1 MSFWALLL
9 SIAFVMRSPSTLQ
22 GVDSR
27 VDERAVLEAAL
38 AEPDAEWL
46 AGAERLVV
54 APQTALDY
62 GHSWV
67 RPNADRSMRRRGTPA
82 GLVVPEALF
91 EAARAANRRALSL
104 SDVQLP
110 PGVTWRRG
118 RCDGAWVLTLS
129 RPGFSADGSQAIVG
143 VSLDEPVP
151 CDARGVVARGARGI
165 TYLLERDSDGRWHVV
180 GRGLQW
186 LT

>member
-9 SIAFVMRSPSTLQ
+9 SSAFVMRSPSTLQ

-27 VDERAVLEAAL
+27 VDELAVLEAAL
-38 AEPDAEWL
+38 AERDTEWL

-67 RPNADRSMRRRGTPA
+67 RPNGDRSMGLRGSPA

-91 EAARAANRRALSL
+91 EATRAANRQALSL
-104 SDVQLP
+104 SGVQLP
-110 PGVTWRRG
+110 PGVTWRR
-118 RCDGAWVLTLS
+118 RCDSAWVLTLS

-143 VSLDEPVP
+143 VTLDEPVP
-151 CDARGVVARGARGI
+151 CDARGVTARGARGI
-165 TYLLERDSDGRWHVV
+165 TYLLERGSDGRWHVV
-180 GRGLQW
+180 HRGLQW
-186 LT
+186 IT